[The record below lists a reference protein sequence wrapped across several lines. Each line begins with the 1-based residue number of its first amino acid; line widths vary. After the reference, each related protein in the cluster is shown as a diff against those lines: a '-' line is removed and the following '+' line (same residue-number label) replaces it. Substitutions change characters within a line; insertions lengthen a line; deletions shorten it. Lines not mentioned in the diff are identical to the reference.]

1 MAIEVEGMEKMLN
14 SKTKLMQNLLRIEK
28 EDYQLR
34 QGESI
39 QDFVTLMLEY
49 IGDPDPQL
57 RDNLIYSTFYK
68 WMIDSNKF
76 TNEELRKLLSILI
89 DEQHLLYHIGN
100 EGDLTVLTRSFSV
113 LPIAL
118 ILQQHLKEPL
128 LTLTDFDSVKNA
140 LLLYYRQEKD
150 LRGFSAVEGW
160 AHSAAH
166 GADALE
172 ELIQCPESD
181 LSLQLEVLDAI
192 KGMLHN
198 GICIFCDEEDER
210 IASIVDT
217 MIVKKLIPYKEITDW
232 LIGLADCAEWK
243 RTRDQR
249 IALINSKNFM
259 RSLYFRRE
267 YDSINNHI
275 AAAILDT
282 ERKLNNF
289 TRS

>member
-1 MAIEVEGMEKMLN
+1 MLN
-14 SKTKLMQNLLRIEK
+14 SRTKLMQNLLRIEK

-34 QGESI
+34 EGESL

-68 WMIDSNKF
+68 WLIDSNKF
-76 TNEELRKLLSILI
+76 TNEEMQNLLSILI

-100 EGDLTVLTRSFSV
+100 AGDLTVLKRSFSV

-118 ILQQHLKEPL
+118 ILHRHLKNPF
-128 LTLTDFDSVKNA
+128 LTVTEYQSVKNA
-140 LLLYYRQEKD
+140 LLRYYKKEKD
-150 LRGFSAVEGW
+150 LRGYLSVEGW

-181 LSLQLEVLDAI
+181 ISLQLEVLDAI

-198 GICIFCDEEDER
+198 GIYIFCDEEDER
-210 IASIVDT
+210 MATIVDT

-249 IALINSKNFM
+249 IALINSKNFI
-259 RSLYFRRE
+259 RSLYFRRD
-267 YDSINNHI
+267 YVSFHNQL
-275 AAAILDT
+275 AAALL
-282 ERKLNNF
+282 EAEGKLNHF
-289 TRS
+289 AKR

>member
-1 MAIEVEGMEKMLN
+1 MLN
-14 SKTKLMQNLLRIEK
+14 TKTKLMQDLIRIEK
-28 EDYQLR
+28 EHYQLR
-34 QGESI
+34 EGEHV
-39 QDFVTLMLEY
+39 QDFVTQMLQY
-49 IGDPDPQL
+49 IGDPQPEL
-57 RDNLIYSTFYK
+57 RDNLIYTIFHK
-68 WMIDSNKF
+68 WIIESNKF
-76 TNEELRKLLSILI
+76 TDEELRNLLSILI
-89 DEQHLLYHIGN
+89 DKQHLLYHLGN
-100 EGDLTVLTRSFSV
+100 TGDLTVLTRAFSV

-118 ILQQHLKEPL
+118 ILHRHLKQPF
-128 LTLTDFDSVKNA
+128 LTVSDYQSVKNA
-140 LLLYYRQEKD
+140 LLSYYRKEKD
-150 LRGFSAVEGW
+150 LRGYLPVEGW

-181 LSLQLEVLDAI
+181 ISLQLEVLDAI

-198 GICIFCDEEDER
+198 GIYIFCDEEDER

-267 YDSINNHI
+267 YVSHNNQL
-275 AAAILDT
+275 AAALLEAEGI
-282 ERKLNNF
+282 LNNF
-289 TRS
+289 AIR